1 MTVSHVPQ
9 IQPDPIYLTFSYL
22 LNWEAANTC
31 DEVPETSR
39 THFLHPI
46 TTYYNTVFGHITC
59 WAPCRGWCSGCQQGI
74 FQDIPLIWPRDW
86 VMEGKTHQ
94 PLPSCSAS
102 FSMWATFQWHWHYV
116 VKSYCKNNYKS
127 NWCASRMCIEK
138 RKASPKADC
147 PAERGE
153 IAWTP
158 QTSGV
163 RAECPAAGDPLHK
176 YVGTSASYSLATAC
190 CWILLGCF
198 LHAASHWLPDKHSHT
213 IFLTFLNIC
222 NSAYTI
228 LYQCFMTSSFA
239 YSFVLLDLLVTPDF
253 PHFSCWTSHKF
264 QAPGHQELEVPLD
277 LIIGCPIAAPP

>member
-1 MTVSHVPQ
+1 
-9 IQPDPIYLTFSYL
+9 
-22 LNWEAANTC
+22 
-31 DEVPETSR
+31 
-39 THFLHPI
+39 
-46 TTYYNTVFGHITC
+46 
-59 WAPCRGWCSGCQQGI
+59 
-74 FQDIPLIWPRDW
+74 
-86 VMEGKTHQ
+86 
-94 PLPSCSAS
+94 
-102 FSMWATFQWHWHYV
+102 
-116 VKSYCKNNYKS
+116 
-127 NWCASRMCIEK
+127 MCIEK

-253 PHFSCWTSHKF
+253 STLFMLNIP
-264 QAPGHQELEVPLD
+264 QVPGSWSS
-277 LIIGCPIAAPP
+277 GTRGAT

>member
-1 MTVSHVPQ
+1 VTVSHVPQ

-46 TTYYNTVFGHITC
+46 TTYYNTVLGHITC

-176 YVGTSASYSLATAC
+176 YVGTSASYSLVTAC

-198 LHAASHWLPDKHSHT
+198 LHAASHWLPDKHSQT
-213 IFLTFLNIC
+213 IFLTYATLLTP
-222 NSAYTI
+222 SYTNVSWLPLSHI
-228 LYQCFMTSSFA
+228 HSSCLTCWWPRTFHTFHAEHPTSSR
-239 YSFVLLDLLVTPDF
+239 LLVIRNSRCHLTL
-253 PHFSCWTSHKF
+253 SS
-264 QAPGHQELEVPLD
+264 AVL
-277 LIIGCPIAAPP
+277 